1 MSRRYYECTIGS
13 QKWIYNQ
20 TSHML
25 TLIGYGYK
33 AYKNAFYCVF
43 FSQSF
48 AYRAVDLEEGYP
60 MCRFVQE

>member
-1 MSRRYYECTIGS
+1 
-13 QKWIYNQ
+13 
-20 TSHML
+20 ML